1 MGTKPAIVCDM
12 SEAPDSLQER
22 FEAYRHLAKEA
33 LVGRERQG
41 EGIRFRFRAAPGVE
55 ARVRD
60 LAAREKACCAFFD
73 FRVSV
78 VDGEVVW
85 DGWTI
90 DDPLARQVLDEFYGL
105 LGGPDEGPEGALER
119 LDGLGLKVVMPTDDR
134 SAGRG

>member
-22 FEAYRHLAKEA
+22 FEAYRRLFAQS
-33 LVGRERQG
+33 LIGRERQG
-41 EGIRFRFRAAPGVE
+41 KGIRFRFRATPGVE

-78 VDGEVVW
+78 VDDEVVW

-90 DDPLARQVLDEFYGL
+90 DDPLARQVLEEFYGL
-105 LGGPDEGPEGALER
+105 PDSLGEGPEASLER
-119 LDGLGLKVVMPTDDR
+119 LGGLGLRVVTAEDDR
-134 SAGRG
+134 RAGPG